1 MKFLEV
7 HMIFILGSMVTP
19 SLPFPFFPRVP
30 LANLGRTY
38 HLRLSTLCQEDT
50 TGGHRCN
57 TASEDLL
64 EMEMDDM
71 SPWFF
76 TPRKWKNI
84 PSKKLL
90 ELTYSRLPK
99 EKNIFKDTLWWGYAS
114 SQEGMMRC
122 VCSWNPKLLGYI
134 HSTSFMIHSR
144 LVLRDISNGTNP
156 KRQIFI

>member
-19 SLPFPFFPRVP
+19 SLPFPFFSRVP
-30 LANLGRTY
+30 LTNLGRTY

-90 ELTYSRLPK
+90 ELTYSRLSK

-122 VCSWNPKLLGYI
+122 VCS
-134 HSTSFMIHSR
+134 
-144 LVLRDISNGTNP
+144 
-156 KRQIFI
+156 